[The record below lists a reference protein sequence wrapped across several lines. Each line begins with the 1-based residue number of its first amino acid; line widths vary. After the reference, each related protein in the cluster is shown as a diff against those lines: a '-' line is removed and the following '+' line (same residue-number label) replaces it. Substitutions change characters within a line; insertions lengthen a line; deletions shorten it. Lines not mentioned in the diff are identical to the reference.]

1 MTFLFYDISFGSNIL
16 IVIMMLFDFIKEIAG
31 SGLGSNPQMPPPD
44 IAMLQHKNI
53 SNFDGYHLDHDVD
66 DDHDDHEHGQ

>member
-53 SNFDGYHLDHDVD
+53 SNFDG
-66 DDHDDHEHGQ
+66 